1 MLEIEMQKL
10 TAAIERL
17 TATLEG
23 QGALA
28 LDAQKTAKV
37 QKKTF
42 AVVAVE
48 DAPQATL
55 EAEAAPEVITSKPK
69 HSAGE
74 LQAKCLE
81 IVKADRSKKQAIVG
95 LIAKHTDGKGK
106 LVKDVPASN
115 LDALAA
121 DLEALA

>member
-1 MLEIEMQKL
+1 MLETEIQKL

-28 LDAQKTAKV
+28 LTAK
-37 QKKTF
+37 KPEAK
-42 AVVAVE
+42 
-48 DAPQATL
+48 L
-55 EAEAAPEVITSKPK
+55 EAKPEPKVSEPK

-74 LQAKCLE
+74 VQAKCLE
-81 IVKADRSKKQAIVG
+81 IVKSDRSKKQAIAD
-95 LIAKHTDGKGK
+95 LIAKHSDGKGK
-106 LVKDVPASN
+106 LVKDVPPSQ

-121 DLEALA
+121 DLEAL

>member
-1 MLEIEMQKL
+1 MLETEIQKL
-10 TAAIERL
+10 TVAIERL

-28 LDAQKTAKV
+28 LTAKKPAPV
-37 QKKTF
+37 K
-42 AVVAVE
+42 VE
-48 DAPQATL
+48 TK
-55 EAEAAPEVITSKPK
+55 PEPKVSEPK

-74 LQAKCLE
+74 VQAKCLE
-81 IVKADRSKKQAIVG
+81 IVKADRSKKQAIAD

-106 LVKDVPASN
+106 LVKDVPPSQ

-121 DLEALA
+121 DLEAL